1 MRIRLTRSG
10 GLAGFE
16 REEVASLDTATL
28 DEDLALK
35 ITDLILEITE
45 LDDVAIGTDMLRYDI
60 EISSLT
66 DEPMNFVLM
75 DDGNPEGL
83 LHKLLVCVHGAI

>member
-1 MRIRLTRSG
+1 MRIRITRSG
-10 GLAGFE
+10 GLAGFDC
-16 REEVASLDTATL
+16 EEVASIDTATI

-45 LDDVAIGTDMLRYDI
+45 RDDVAIGTDMLRYDI
-60 EISSLT
+60 EISGLT
-66 DEPMNFVLM
+66 DEPKNLALM

-83 LHKLLVCVHGAI
+83 LHKLLECVHGAI